1 MIIMLPKEKD
11 FEELIE
17 NSLLSL
23 GYEKGSSS
31 EFDLQNNLFL
41 DDLFRF
47 LENTQKEKLDEF
59 KLNRGNNWEKE
70 FINGLN
76 SDIDRRGLIDVLRNG
91 YEDCMMNGKFEL
103 FFNKPNTTDNKSD
116 YEKYTQNIFKVTRQ
130 LKYSPKHNNTLD
142 MVISLNGFPVIAMEL
157 KNQFTGQNVFNAIEQ
172 FKKDRDPKEEM
183 FKFNRRVLVYFA
195 LDTDEVYMTTRLK
208 GNSTFFLPFNR
219 GNNRGKGNPE
229 IEGKL
234 KTSYLWED
242 ILAKDSLLDI
252 LKRFYFIEKDKQNKA
267 IFPRFHQLDAVRK
280 IVEDVKKN
288 KVGKNYL
295 IQHSAGSGKTN
306 TIAWTAH
313 RLSSL
318 HDENNEAIFDSV
330 IVVTDR
336 KVLDKQLQDAVYQLE
351 HKHGLVV
358 KIDDNKNSSDLAEA
372 IMNRSK
378 IIITTIQKFKYAL
391 EKIDS
396 LEKRKYAVII
406 DEAHSSTSGEN
417 MNALKETLAGKSL
430 EEAEKI
436 SEEEERKEK
445 SSLDKMTELIEKRT
459 NTDKISFFAFTA
471 TPKNKT
477 MQVFGRIG
485 ADGKPHEFHLYSMKQ
500 AIEEGFILDVLKN
513 FMTAK
518 VYYKIGKSIADNP
531 ELDKSEGKKA
541 VGRFVNLNNY
551 NIRKKVETIVDDFAE
566 NRSMWINGK
575 AKAMIVTSSRLHAV
589 RYKLAVDQ
597 YIKEKGYD
605 FKALVAFS
613 GTVNDDDVEYT
624 EVGMNSD
631 AAKDINESN
640 LPSIFDRDEF
650 KILIVADKYQ
660 TGFDQPKLCA
670 MYVDKKLDGVKT
682 VQTLSRLNRTYP
694 NKRTFILD
702 FQNSV
707 EDIQEAYKPYFE
719 MTNIDEVTD
728 TNLIVELFWQLRE
741 YGIFDET
748 DVNKF
753 ADLYYTDNRSSEQ
766 DIMMNNI
773 IDSGVYKYREIE
785 EESEEEA
792 DEFKK
797 KSRKFVSMYNFL
809 IQVYPMKNL
818 NFLRLRTYLSALIK
832 KLPKKHSERLDLD
845 DMLTLDYY
853 KIKKMGKDDV
863 TGEDISL
870 HSGEGELRGL
880 SERDESSVSEK
891 QEEYLDDIIKKVN
904 EIYGKDL
911 TEDDRIALNECED
924 ELKNDPDIVDIA
936 KANSFEDWEK
946 VFEDRYFNKAF
957 FSIKKKNS
965 AFAMDMLR
973 DRNLK
978 SFMIHHLASVIYRY
992 VNK

>member
-1 MIIMLPKEKD
+1 
-11 FEELIE
+11 
-17 NSLLSL
+17 
-23 GYEKGSSS
+23 
-31 EFDLQNNLFL
+31 
-41 DDLFRF
+41 
-47 LENTQKEKLDEF
+47 
-59 KLNRGNNWEKE
+59 
-70 FINGLN
+70 
-76 SDIDRRGLIDVLRNG
+76 
-91 YEDCMMNGKFEL
+91 
-103 FFNKPNTTDNKSD
+103 
-116 YEKYTQNIFKVTRQ
+116 
-130 LKYSPKHNNTLD
+130 
-142 MVISLNGFPVIAMEL
+142 
-157 KNQFTGQNVFNAIEQ
+157 
-172 FKKDRDPKEEM
+172 
-183 FKFNRRVLVYFA
+183 
-195 LDTDEVYMTTRLK
+195 
-208 GNSTFFLPFNR
+208 
-219 GNNRGKGNPE
+219 
-229 IEGKL
+229 
-234 KTSYLWED
+234 
-242 ILAKDSLLDI
+242 
-252 LKRFYFIEKDKQNKA
+252 
-267 IFPRFHQLDAVRK
+267 
-280 IVEDVKKN
+280 
-288 KVGKNYL
+288 
-295 IQHSAGSGKTN
+295 
-306 TIAWTAH
+306 
-313 RLSSL
+313 
-318 HDENNEAIFDSV
+318 
-330 IVVTDR
+330 
-336 KVLDKQLQDAVYQLE
+336 
-351 HKHGLVV
+351 
-358 KIDDNKNSSDLAEA
+358 
-372 IMNRSK
+372 
-378 IIITTIQKFKYAL
+378 
-391 EKIDS
+391 
-396 LEKRKYAVII
+396 
-406 DEAHSSTSGEN
+406 
-417 MNALKETLAGKSL
+417 
-430 EEAEKI
+430 
-436 SEEEERKEK
+436 
-445 SSLDKMTELIEKRT
+445 
-459 NTDKISFFAFTA
+459 
-471 TPKNKT
+471 
-477 MQVFGRIG
+477 
-485 ADGKPHEFHLYSMKQ
+485 
-500 AIEEGFILDVLKN
+500 
-513 FMTAK
+513 
-518 VYYKIGKSIADNP
+518 
-531 ELDKSEGKKA
+531 
-541 VGRFVNLNNY
+541 
-551 NIRKKVETIVDDFAE
+551 
-566 NRSMWINGK
+566 MWIGGK

-613 GTVNDDDVEYT
+613 GTVNDDDVEYTEVGMNSDAAKDINESNLPSIFDRDEFKILIVADKYQTGFDDDDVEYT

-773 IDSGVYKYREIE
+773 IDSGVYKYCELE
-785 EESEEEA
+785 EENEEEA
-792 DEFKK
+792 DGFKK

-880 SERDESSVSEK
+880 SERDGSSVSEK

-924 ELKNDPDIVDIA
+924 ELKNDP
-936 KANSFEDWEK
+936 
-946 VFEDRYFNKAF
+946 
-957 FSIKKKNS
+957 
-965 AFAMDMLR
+965 
-973 DRNLK
+973 
-978 SFMIHHLASVIYRY
+978 
-992 VNK
+992 